1 MPVLDEDTI
10 TLVCRAG
17 HEWTIPRPRRGKW
30 PEYCAEHKRFF
41 LEQLSGRLKPPTR
54 VRQEWAEQGKMM
66 GDEDYVKYWTKAWT
80 KVVRLL
86 GARGGSWN
94 SVDIRTVED
103 YIRALRMAELHRLY
117 AQDRPYIESDRGTMK
132 PHPGFEL
139 AKESDAEARRLA
151 VELGLQAPTNEV
163 TTNHVPAPQRRESRE
178 RRESAAD
185 YFNTRLQEEAE
196 DVGEVEHPTGPDGEP
211 L

>member
-1 MPVLDEDTI
+1 M
-10 TLVCRAG
+10 
-17 HEWTIPRPRRGKW
+17 
-30 PEYCAEHKRFF
+30 
-41 LEQLSGRLKPPTR
+41 
-54 VRQEWAEQGKMM
+54 
-66 GDEDYVKYWTKAWT
+66 
-80 KVVRLL
+80 
-86 GARGGSWN
+86 
-94 SVDIRTVED
+94 VED

-139 AKESDAEARRLA
+139 AKEADVEARRLA
-151 VELGLQAPTNEV
+151 VGLGLEPAPTNEV
-163 TTNHVPAPQRRESRE
+163 THHAPAPQRRESRE